1 MPFDD
6 HHVHAY
12 APTENFLLLFS
23 ILCCFQSRALQK
35 KFEMAAEHLEEGAI
49 LKAFIRFYLVQ
60 LGFAIV
66 AAACVY
72 IEPISG
78 GSGIPEVKCY
88 LNGIDLPR
96 VLDLRTLFCK
106 VIGVT
111 CSVSAGLPVGKE
123 GPMIHSG
130 AVVAKTVASGAVKN
144 DRELRDLVTCGA
156 AAGVCTAFSAPIG
169 GILFAL
175 EEGASY
181 WSPSVTWRTF
191 TCSMVALTALMN
203 MNTIGNT
210 FGRVGFDKLFSFGNF
225 QFEQGLSSFAI
236 YELSIFIAI
245 GAAGGLIGAIFNDVN
260 ERITHWRIKRVNI
273 SKNRRFLEVMAIS
286 SLMSCIMF
294 FSSLAW
300 PTCKPVSTVFVE
312 GASEQTEQLWDKLI
326 QFRCQEGE
334 YNEMASLIFNEPGD
348 AIRLLFHLHKHAFSA
363 ECLLLFFF
371 LYLSAAVITY
381 GIAVPSGLFVPS
393 LLSGAAF
400 GRLFGNIALKVYPKL
415 AFSNTYSLIG
425 AAAVL
430 GGMARMTIS
439 LTVIL
444 LECTG
449 NEQFALPLM
458 LVLMTARIVGS
469 VYNDDLY
476 HIHIHLKKGVEFLE
490 AELQGV
496 TRNHNLVA
504 GQIMGANVIFLRPV
518 ESVGV
523 IYDILMAAKHS
534 NFPVVDTDDR
544 NVLYGTI
551 GRNALCVLLQQR
563 AFGFSDDDPNIH
575 KVSNAGLRSSSL
587 EVGDRKYYPLVQWE
601 VLFKAYPRYPDV
613 KDLHITEED
622 REQYVDLRPYVNNA
636 AITIQETS
644 SVEVSIALSKSQHIF
659 WLVVINFQEHSHS
672 LVFLVA
678 HRERTLC
685 FEILVCASF
694 PL

>member
-1 MPFDD
+1 M
-6 HHVHAY
+6 
-12 APTENFLLLFS
+12 
-23 ILCCFQSRALQK
+23 
-35 KFEMAAEHLEEGAI
+35 KFEMTARLLEEGAI
-49 LKAFIRFYLVQ
+49 VTAFLRFYLVQ
-60 LGFAIV
+60 IGFAMV
-66 AAACVY
+66 AAMCVY

-96 VLDLRTLFCK
+96 VLDIRTLFCK

-130 AVVAKTVASGAVKN
+130 AVVAKTVASGSVKN
-144 DRELRDLVTCGA
+144 DRQLRDLVTCGA

-191 TCSMVALTALMN
+191 TCSMVALTALMTLN
-203 MNTIGNT
+203 SFGVT

-225 QFEQGLSSFAI
+225 LFEEGRSSYAI
-236 YELSIFIAI
+236 YELNVFVAI

-260 ERITHWRIKRVNI
+260 ERITHWRMKRINK
-273 SKNRRFLEVMAIS
+273 SKRKRFLEVMVIS
-286 SLMSCIMF
+286 TIMSCIMF
-294 FSSLAW
+294 FTSLAW
-300 PTCKPVSTVFVE
+300 PTCRPVSDVFVE
-312 GASEQTEQLWDKLI
+312 GATEETEKLWDKLI
-326 QFRCQEGE
+326 QFRCEEGE
-334 YNEMASLIFNEPGD
+334 YNEMASLIFSEPGD
-348 AIRLLFHLHKHAFSA
+348 AIRLLFHLHKHAFSTS
-363 ECLLLFFF
+363 CLLFFF
-371 LYLSAAVITY
+371 LIYISIAVVTY
-381 GIAVPSGLFVPS
+381 GSAVPSGLFVPS

-400 GRLFGNIALKVYPKL
+400 GRLFGNMAHKIYPKL
-415 AFSNTYSLIG
+415 AYSNTYSLIG

-449 NEQFALPLM
+449 NEQFVLPLM

-490 AELQGV
+490 QELNSI
-496 TRNHNLVA
+496 TRHHNLVA
-504 GQIMGANVIFLRPV
+504 GQIMSSNVIFLRPV
-518 ESVGV
+518 EKVGV
-523 IYDILMAAKHS
+523 VYDILMSAKHS
-534 NFPVVDTDDR
+534 NFPIVDTDDK

-563 AFGFSDDDPNIH
+563 AFGYPFDDPNVAAISH
-575 KVSNAGLRSSSL
+575 RGVSSNHL
-587 EVGDRKYYPLVQWE
+587 EVGERKFYPLVQWE
-601 VLFKAYPRYPDV
+601 VLFKSYPRYPDIKEV
-613 KDLHITEED
+613 RITDED
-622 REQYVDLRPYVNNA
+622 REQYVDLRPYTNNA

-644 SVEVSIALSKSQHIF
+644 SVEVCIHIALEWS
-659 WLVVINFQEHSHS
+659 N
-672 LVFLVA
+672 
-678 HRERTLC
+678 
-685 FEILVCASF
+685 SF
-694 PL
+694 VSIPTIAFN

>member
-1 MPFDD
+1 M
-6 HHVHAY
+6 
-12 APTENFLLLFS
+12 
-23 ILCCFQSRALQK
+23 
-35 KFEMAAEHLEEGAI
+35 KFEMTARYLEEGAI
-49 LKAFIRFYLVQ
+49 LAAFLRFYAVQ
-60 LGFAIV
+60 LAFAM
-66 AAACVY
+66 AAATCVY

-96 VLDLRTLFCK
+96 VLDIRTLFCK

-144 DRELRDLVTCGA
+144 DRQLRDLVTCGA

-191 TCSMVALTALMN
+191 TCSMVALTALMTLN
-203 MNTIGNT
+203 SVGGT

-225 QFEQGLSSFAI
+225 VFEEDRSSYAI
-236 YELSIFIAI
+236 YELWVFVAI
-245 GAAGGLIGAIFNDVN
+245 GAAGGLIGAIFNNVN
-260 ERITHWRIKRVNI
+260 ESITRWRIKQVNI
-273 SKNRRFLEVMAIS
+273 SKRRRFLEVMAIS
-286 SLMSCIMF
+286 TLMSFIMF
-294 FSSLAW
+294 FSSLKW
-300 PTCKPVSTVFVE
+300 PTCTPISAVFEE
-312 GASEQTEQLWDKLI
+312 GATEEKEKLWDKLV
-326 QFRCQEGE
+326 QFRCEEGE
-334 YNEMASLIFNEPGD
+334 YNEMASLIFAEPGD
-348 AIRLLFHLHKHAFSA
+348 AIRLLFHLHKHAFSTS
-363 ECLLLFFF
+363 CLLAFF
-371 LYLSAAVITY
+371 LLYISTAVITY

-400 GRLFGNIALKVYPKL
+400 GRLFGNIAHKIHPSL

-449 NEQFALPLM
+449 NEQFVLPLM
-458 LVLMTARIVGS
+458 LVLMSARIVGS

-476 HIHIHLKKGVEFLE
+476 HIHIHLKKGIEFLE
-490 AELQGV
+490 AELQSV
-496 TRNHNLVA
+496 TRHHNLVA
-504 GQIMGANVIFLRPV
+504 GQIMGANVIFIRPV
-518 ESVGV
+518 ETVGV
-523 IYDILMAAKHS
+523 VYDILMSAKHS

-544 NVLYGTI
+544 NVLFGTI

-563 AFGFSDDDPNIH
+563 AFGYPVNDNNTQVVGTESQGSTS
-575 KVSNAGLRSSSL
+575 SNYL
-587 EVGDRKYYPLVQWE
+587 EVNERKYYPLVQWE
-601 VLFKAYPRYPDV
+601 VLFKSYPRYPDA
-613 KDLHITEED
+613 KDLRIREED
-622 REQYVDLRPYVNNA
+622 REQLVDLRPYVNNA

-644 SVEVSIALSKSQHIF
+644 SVEVCITHVSSEQPAK
-659 WLVVINFQEHSHS
+659 
-672 LVFLVA
+672 
-678 HRERTLC
+678 LC
-685 FEILVCASF
+685 F
-694 PL
+694 